1 MKVGVMQPY
10 FFPYIGYWQLL
21 NAVDRYVIL
30 DDVNFIKRG
39 WINRNRI
46 LSGNKSGDRDEF
58 IRITI
63 EKISQNRKINEHYL
77 FEKEKCFDVLLR
89 TLHER
94 YARAPHFEETY
105 GLLERIFAYDGDNVA
120 DFLSY
125 QIREVCAHLDIE
137 TEILRSSQLE
147 KDESLKAQDRIIDL
161 CRRLGADEYYNAI
174 GGVELYDKE
183 AFENAGMRLHFLRAR
198 LGEYPQYGGEFVPGL
213 SIIDVMMFN
222 DRDAVKAM
230 LEDYELV

>member
-46 LSGNKSGDRDEF
+46 LNGDKDEY

-63 EKISQNRKINEHYL
+63 ENISQNRKINEHYF
-77 FEKEKCFDVLLR
+77 FEKEKCFEVLRR
-89 TLHER
+89 TIRER
-94 YARAPHFEETY
+94 YAKAPCFEETY
-105 GLLERIFAYDGDNVA
+105 ALLDHIFTYEGDNVA

-125 QIREVCAHLDIE
+125 QITEVCAYLDID

-147 KDESLKAQDRIIDL
+147 RGEGLRAQDRIIDL
-161 CRRLGADEYYNAI
+161 CKKLGADEYYNAI
-174 GGVELYDKE
+174 GGVELYDRE
-183 AFENAGMRLHFLRAR
+183 AFAKEDMQLHFVRAR
-198 LGEYPQYGGEFVPGL
+198 LSAYRQFDNEFVPGL

-222 DRDAVKAM
+222 DKAAVKQM
-230 LEDYELV
+230 LGDYDLV

>member
-21 NAVDRYVIL
+21 SAVDRYVIL

-46 LSGNKSGDRDEF
+46 LNGDKDEF

-63 EKISQNRKINEHYL
+63 ENISQNRKIDEHFL
-77 FEKEKCFDVLLR
+77 FEKEKCFETLR
-89 TLHER
+89 RTIRER
-94 YARAPHFEETY
+94 YARAPYFQETY
-105 GLLERIFAYDGDNVA
+105 GLIDNVLSFDGDNVA

-137 TEILRSSQLE
+137 TEILRSSQLQ

-183 AFENAGMRLHFLRAR
+183 SFENAGMRLHFLRAR